1 MTFRVQDTTTIC
13 IDTCFL
19 SPYEYLTFNK
29 YEAAP
34 YVPRENMPYCFSL
47 TYDSCTRGDAN
58 GDGTIDLADVVYLL
72 NYLFK
77 GDSAPDPLEAGD
89 ANCDGALE
97 LGDAIHLLNYLFK
110 GGPPPGCP

>member
-13 IDTCFL
+13 IDTC
-19 SPYEYLTFNK
+19 SWSAYEYLTFHK

-47 TYDSCTRGDAN
+47 SYDSHTVGDVNKDGALDL
-58 GDGTIDLADVVYLL
+58 GDVIYLLNYLYKAGPVPEPLWTGDCNCDGSVELGDVIYLL

-77 GDSAPDPLEAGD
+77 GGDPPA
-89 ANCDGALE
+89 C
-97 LGDAIHLLNYLFK
+97 
-110 GGPPPGCP
+110 